1 MSGQPGYRTA
11 LVGKWHLG
19 LLDKHHPTK
28 NGYDYFMGFRGGGTT
43 PVDPVLE
50 KEGRQQQFQGLTTD
64 ILTDHAL
71 EFLEKEKDGPFLLSL
86 HYRAPHTRWLPVAPE
101 DWRPFADLNPI
112 VFNPDFP
119 YLDIERVKRM
129 TREYLASVKGVDRNL
144 GRVLAKL
151 DELGLAENTV
161 IAYSSDH
168 GYNMGHNGVW
178 HKGNGHYVL
187 TRNPPASAN
196 IPDGQRPNMWDR
208 SIKVPTAVVWPG
220 VVPAGTVLEETVSN
234 LDWFPTLV
242 AVAGGAIPADKI
254 VRGRDLRPLLDG
266 TAKNWE
272 NDLYG
277 EYSTKHQTRTH
288 MRMYRTPRWKL
299 VRDLLNPERDELY
312 DLRADPHET
321 TNAIRLPAN
330 RKIVARLSAEL
341 AAKMKE
347 TGDRLMKR

>member
-1 MSGQPGYRTA
+1 MRLPTIFLACA
-11 LVGKWHLG
+11 LSLSAADRMNILFIYTDDQAPWALG
-19 LLDKHHPTK
+19 LSGAPHASTP
-28 NGYDYFMGFRGGGTT
+28 NYDYFMGFRGGGTT

-86 HYRAPHTRWLPVAPE
+86 HYRAPHTRWL
-101 DWRPFADLNPI
+101 
-112 VFNPDFP
+112 
-119 YLDIERVKRM
+119 
-129 TREYLASVKGVDRNL
+129 
-144 GRVLAKL
+144 
-151 DELGLAENTV
+151 
-161 IAYSSDH
+161 
-168 GYNMGHNGVW
+168 
-178 HKGNGHYVL
+178 
-187 TRNPPASAN
+187 
-196 IPDGQRPNMWDR
+196 
-208 SIKVPTAVVWPG
+208 
-220 VVPAGTVLEETVSN
+220 
-234 LDWFPTLV
+234 
-242 AVAGGAIPADKI
+242 
-254 VRGRDLRPLLDG
+254 LLDG

-277 EYSTKHQTRTH
+277 EYSTKRETRTH

-321 TNAIRLPAN
+321 TNAIRLPAK